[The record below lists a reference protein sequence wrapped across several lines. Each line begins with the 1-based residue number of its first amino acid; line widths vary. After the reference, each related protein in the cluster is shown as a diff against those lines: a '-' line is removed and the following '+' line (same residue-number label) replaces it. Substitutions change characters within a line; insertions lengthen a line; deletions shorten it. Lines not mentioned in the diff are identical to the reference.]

1 MKRSWKWILGI
12 VVCLL
17 AAVGAYLMAMG
28 MMASIY
34 AYRSPLHDNPPQP
47 GEVVGEPLSE
57 RMVFVLIDAL
67 RLDTAYDAQIM
78 PYLNELRQQG
88 AWAEMH
94 SREPSYS
101 ATGYSVIFTGAWPEL
116 SDGPVFNLETP
127 DIPVLDAR

>member
-12 VVCLL
+12 VVVCWRQS
-17 AAVGAYLMAMG
+17 AQYLMAMG

-67 RLDTAYDAQIM
+67 RLNTCLPMRRSCRI
-78 PYLNELRQQG
+78 
-88 AWAEMH
+88 
-94 SREPSYS
+94 
-101 ATGYSVIFTGAWPEL
+101 
-116 SDGPVFNLETP
+116 
-127 DIPVLDAR
+127 